1 MFYLHIS
8 TSIIFATTFIIIN
21 IFQSVV
27 EAVSEVEVDQEIA
40 SVADQARVLSIGA
53 WLSLLSTVTSRLNT
67 VIARVKVCS
76 AYHSYFKTLQ
86 ICFPVV
92 FQQWL
97 SLDWL

>member
-1 MFYLHIS
+1 M
-8 TSIIFATTFIIIN
+8 
-21 IFQSVV
+21 

-76 AYHSYFKTLQ
+76 LYYSYFETRLP
-86 ICFPVV
+86 FPIVV
-92 FQQWL
+92 
-97 SLDWL
+97 